1 MKNKNG
7 IDVEITEKEIE
18 EYATCTRFKKPSS
31 YLCKMYWFNDK
42 LYCKDCLI
50 QELLKEKVIYDN
62 WYTNF

>member
-7 IDVEITEKEIE
+7 IDIEITEKEIE
-18 EYATCTRFKKPSS
+18 KYATCTRCKKPSS
-31 YLCKMYWFNDK
+31 YLGKMYWFNSK